1 MSNSSLPVSPE
12 SPGLQACLA
21 KMTAA
26 GVSEVAIRAF
36 EFNYR
41 ALASGA
47 EMMIPESSIRLVDS
61 LPTLA
66 SLREDSAADAS
77 DLLKQAVVI
86 KLNGGLGTGM
96 GLQKAK
102 SLLVVREGM
111 TFLDLTA
118 QQILFLRERFGMPL
132 RFLLMN
138 SFSTS
143 ADTLA
148 FLARYPGLGS
158 AEDLEFVQSQA
169 PKIDAET
176 MAPVVWPED
185 PSQEWCPPGHGDLYP
200 SFLSSGRLDM
210 LLDAGVRYAFVSN
223 SDNLGATL
231 DLDLLRYFARSG
243 KPFLMEVTR
252 RTEADR
258 KGGHLAIDASS
269 GGLLLRES
277 SQCPPADSEA
287 FQDIGRHRY
296 FNTNNL
302 WVRLDFLKNA
312 LDAQGGFLPL
322 AVIRNRKTVDPRDSS
337 SPAVF
342 QLETAMG
349 AAISCFEGAGAVEV
363 ARTRFAPVKTTDDLF
378 ALRSDA
384 YVVTSDFRLELHPER
399 NGTPP
404 VVRLDGAH
412 YKMVD
417 QLESALVGGAPS
429 LLACERLAI
438 SGPVRFA
445 EGVRFAGVVNVV
457 NTSGKVRDLPAGD
470 YSGDVEW

>member
-1 MSNSSLPVSPE
+1 MSQTHPDSPSSADA
-12 SPGLQACLA
+12 GLAACRA
-21 KMTAA
+21 KMQAA
-26 GVSEVAIRAF
+26 DVSEVAIKAF
-36 EFNYR
+36 EFSYR

-47 EMMIPESSIRLVDS
+47 EMMIPESAIRPVEA
-61 LPTLA
+61 LPALDDLK
-66 SLREDSAADAS
+66 SGDADAS
-77 DLLKQAVVI
+77 GLLEQAVVI

-102 SLLVVREGM
+102 SLLEVRDGM

-118 QQILFLRERFGMPL
+118 RQILALRSRFGMPL

-148 FLARYPGLGS
+148 FLAKYPELGR
-158 AEDLEFVQSQA
+158 AGALEFLQSQA
-169 PKIDAET
+169 PKIDAAT
-176 MAPVVWPED
+176 MEPVAWPAD

-200 SFLSSGRLDM
+200 SFLSSGRLEA
-210 LLDAGVRYAFVSN
+210 LLEAGVRYAFVSN

-231 DLDLLRYFARSG
+231 DLDLLRYFADSG

-258 KGGHLAIDASS
+258 KGGHLAVECAT
-269 GGLLLRES
+269 GGLILRES
-277 SQCPPADSEA
+277 SQCPDADSEA
-287 FQDIGRHRY
+287 FQDIGRHRF

-302 WVRLDFLKNA
+302 WVRLDHLKEA

-322 AVIRNRKTVDPRDSS
+322 AVIKNRKTVDPRDPS

-349 AAISCFEGAGAVEV
+349 AAISCFGAAGAIEV
-363 ARTRFAPVKTTDDLF
+363 SRARFAPVKTTDDLL

-384 YVVTSDFRLELHPER
+384 YVVTPDFRLELHPER
-399 NGTPP
+399 RGQPP
-404 VVRLDGAH
+404 VVKHVRQRASVAVLRTGRGREGGREEGCGCAH
-412 YKMVD
+412 VWGW
-417 QLESALVGGAPS
+417 QLHTEQSQ
-429 LLACERLAI
+429 
-438 SGPVRFA
+438 
-445 EGVRFAGVVNVV
+445 
-457 NTSGKVRDLPAGD
+457 
-470 YSGDVEW
+470 